1 VLRIAADPSGSRDTL
16 AATMT
21 GGADAHL
28 GLLISGRF
36 PELEDALCERVAELK
51 RDDALAP
58 ITIVVGSAAVRT
70 CVGDLVVRRRGAV
83 ANLTVST
90 LGRLASDLVA
100 SAQGAPPAVLSGL
113 ARERLVRRLVSERAG
128 ELEYFRPVVDRP
140 HFPQALAAT
149 LTDLREAC
157 VPAGS
162 ALSDAVSTV
171 SPAAMTSGGRARD
184 LDRLYAAF
192 CAELGARGLADGAG
206 VQAAAAAAVSL
217 RLLPG
222 AVILFGVYDLNQA
235 QESLVKALIAQG
247 ADVFVPVPAGAE
259 RSALATLDVAARLGL
274 VERRLAPPRATYDR
288 ERLSALWGDAAGD
301 APLQLAGDGTL
312 AVVSV
317 SDERVEL
324 REAVRSVLAAV
335 EGGASAWDCALAV
348 SRGDAVESA
357 ATALQEAGLPVACR
371 VPDRSTGSRL
381 LVKLADCLAP
391 TAGETFSRRAVIDL
405 LAAGPLRGGGEAGET
420 ALWLD
425 EARQAGVVAGPAQ
438 WKSRLTAR
446 RRGLERRLEDLEA
459 RGAGA
464 GVDDDDEVSG
474 KAEAVRRRLAAAQG
488 LWAAA
493 GALLQTCGEPPERAS
508 WGVWAEFF
516 AVAVAAVFDQG
527 AADEA
532 RDAAFRLQALAV
544 LDEQIGVEEAAG
556 VLRDLLAGAR
566 VPRGRVG
573 RDGVAVVTPLELR
586 GLSFHTVVFTG
597 LAEGGFPARG
607 RPDPLLGDAER
618 RRVGSAL
625 GVRLPLAEQRDAES
639 LLLFAF
645 ACEAARERL
654 ILLAPRSSA
663 ADGRPRLPSRLL
675 LRLASLAVGRA
686 VGLDEFLEGEP
697 LRPVWRRLAG
707 SPGFSDDVMWVDERE
722 RDTAVLLALGSA
734 GRRAAAQSYA
744 GGVLGDADAAARRL
758 GAWRSARSPV
768 PGPWDGLLGAEAR
781 AALASAHPF
790 DAEMH
795 PTRLERYVN
804 CPFAFLL
811 RDVYGL
817 QAPDEPGDSLEM
829 DAREFGTLAHDIL
842 QRAYQQVIDDDL
854 RRDGAMA
861 AVLVAWT
868 ACCAEAEARGLT
880 GAALSWEVRREL
892 LREDLLE
899 TVRRD
904 PVFSDPASRPAHVE
918 WRFGES
924 VDRPVLLELPE
935 GRTVR
940 FAGRLDRVDAT
951 ASGARIIDYKSGG
964 GGTERNHIK
973 ERLSVQLPVYRLA
986 FRQAGEGDP
995 ASISCLYR
1003 LVTRRGG
1010 FEDLD
1015 LPQDENAST
1024 GRLRALVATAVALV
1038 DAGMFP
1044 RTTRQ
1049 RCEYCDVR
1057 YACGVSGWA
1066 RARKRE
1072 HESLDPVIGLQS
1084 AANGEDVD
1092 V

>member
-1 VLRIAADPSGSRDTL
+1 
-16 AATMT
+16 MT

-36 PELEDALCERVAELK
+36 PELEDALCERIAELK

-58 ITIVVGSAAVRT
+58 LTVVVGSAAVRT
-70 CVGDLVVRRRGAV
+70 RVGDLVVRQLGAV
-83 ANLTVST
+83 ANLTVAT
-90 LGRLASDLVA
+90 LGRLAADLVA
-100 SAQGAPPAVLSGL
+100 AERGAPPVVLGGL
-113 ARERLVRRLVSERAG
+113 ARERLVRRLVAERAG

-140 HFPQALAAT
+140 HFAQALAAT

-157 VPAGS
+157 VHPDS
-162 ALSDAVSTV
+162 SWSDAVAAA
-171 SPAAMTSGGRARD
+171 SPAVATSGAKARD
-184 LDRLYAAF
+184 LDRLYGAF
-192 CAELGARGLADGAG
+192 CAELESRQLLDGAG
-206 VQAAAAAAVSL
+206 VQLAATAAVSAHPL
-217 RLLPG
+217 SG
-222 AVILFGVYDLNQA
+222 AVVLFGLYDLNQA
-235 QESLVKALIAQG
+235 QESLVRALVVGG
-247 ADVFVPVPAGAE
+247 ADVFVPVPAGAA
-259 RSALATLDVAARLGL
+259 RTALTTLDVALALGL
-274 VERRLAPPRATYDR
+274 VEEQAAVPPAVRDRARLRCI
-288 ERLSALWGDAAGD
+288 WGEVASDG
-301 APLQLAGDGTL
+301 PLTLAGDGSL

-317 SDERVEL
+317 SDERAEL
-324 REAVRSVLAAV
+324 REAVRAVLGAV
-335 EGGASAWDCALAV
+335 EAEASSWDCALV
-348 SRGDAVESA
+348 VPHGDAVELA
-357 ATALQEAGLPVACR
+357 AAALAEAGLPVACR
-371 VPDRSTGSRL
+371 VPDRSEGPGL
-381 LVKLADCLAP
+381 LVRLADCLAP
-391 TAGETFSRRAVIDL
+391 PAGEAFSRRAVIDL
-405 LAAGPLRGGGEAGET
+405 FAAGPLRAGGEAGET
-420 ALWLD
+420 AMWLD
-425 EARQAGVVAGPAQ
+425 EARQAGVVAGPEQ
-438 WKSRLTAR
+438 WTSRLASR
-446 RRGLERRLEDLEA
+446 RRGLERRLEELEA
-459 RGAGA
+459 RGAVA
-464 GVDDDDEVSG
+464 GEDDEDEVSV
-474 KAEAVRRRLAAAQG
+474 KAEAARRRLAAVRG
-488 LWAAA
+488 LQTAA
-493 GALLQTCGEPPERAS
+493 GALVQACGDPPERAA
-508 WGVWAEFF
+508 WAEWAEFF
-516 AVAVAAVFDQG
+516 SVAIAAVFGEQ

-532 RDAAFRLQALAV
+532 RDAAARLHALSV
-544 LDEQIGVEEAAG
+544 LDEQVGLDEATG

-566 VPRGRVG
+566 VPRGRIG
-573 RDGVAVVTPLELR
+573 RDGVAVLTPLELR

-618 RRVGSAL
+618 RRAGSAL

-654 ILLAPRSSA
+654 VLLAPRSSA

-675 LRLASLAVGRA
+675 LRLASRAAGRP

-697 LRPVWRRLAG
+697 LSPVWRRLAG
-707 SPGFSDDVMWVDERE
+707 SPGFSEDVMWVDERE
-722 RDTAVLLALGSA
+722 RDTALLLALGA
-734 GRRAAAQSYA
+734 GGRRGAATGYAAA
-744 GGVLGDADAAARRL
+744 VLGDGDATARRF
-758 GAWRSARSPV
+758 GAWRSARSHM
-768 PGPWDGLLGAEAR
+768 PGPWDGLLGSGAR
-781 AALASAHPF
+781 AALGAVHPF

-795 PTRLERYVN
+795 PTRLERYVS

-817 QAPDEPGDSLEM
+817 DAPDEPGDSLEM
-829 DAREFGTLAHDIL
+829 DAREFGTLAHGIL
-842 QRAYQQVIDDDL
+842 QRAYEQVIHEDL
-854 RRDGAMA
+854 RREGAMA
-861 AVLVAWT
+861 AVVEAWEV
-868 ACCAEAEARGLT
+868 CCAEAEHRGIT

-904 PVFSDPASRPAHVE
+904 PVFSDPASRPVGVE

-924 VDRPVLLELPE
+924 VDRPVVLELPD
-935 GRTVR
+935 GRAVR
-940 FAGRLDRVDAT
+940 FAGRLDRVDET
-951 ASGARIIDYKSGG
+951 PSGACIIDYKSGG

-986 FRQAGEGDP
+986 FRQAGWGEP
-995 ASISCLYR
+995 TTISCLYR

-1015 LPQDENAST
+1015 LPQAEAAST
-1024 GRLRALVATAVALV
+1024 HRLQALVATAVALV

-1072 HESLDPVIGLQS
+1072 HELLDPVVGLQS
-1084 AANGEDVD
+1084 PATGEDAD

>member
-1 VLRIAADPSGSRDTL
+1 
-16 AATMT
+16 MT
-21 GGADAHL
+21 GGADTHL

-58 ITIVVGSAAVRT
+58 LTIVVGSAALRT
-70 CVGDLVVRRRGAV
+70 RVGDLVVRRLGAV

-100 SAQGAPPAVLSGL
+100 SEQAPPPAVLGGL
-113 ARERLVRRLVSERAG
+113 ARERLVRRLVAERAG

-140 HFPQALAAT
+140 HFAQALAAT

-157 VPAGS
+157 VPPDSPWSDAASAAGS
-162 ALSDAVSTV
+162 PAVT
-171 SPAAMTSGGRARD
+171 TSGAKSRD
-184 LDRLYAAF
+184 LDLLYTAF
-192 CAELGARGLADGAG
+192 CAELAARRLADGAG
-206 VQAAAAAAVSL
+206 VQAVAAEALSA
-217 RLLPG
+217 RPLPY
-222 AVILFGVYDLNQA
+222 AVILFGVYDLNQT
-235 QESLVKALIAQG
+235 QESLVAALVAQG
-247 ADVFVPVPAGAE
+247 ADVFVPVPSGAE
-259 RSALATLDVAARLGL
+259 RSVLTTLSVAIRLGL
-274 VERRLAPPRATYDR
+274 VERHLASPRETRDC
-288 ERLSALWGDAAGD
+288 ERLRALWGDTSEH
-301 APLQLAGDGTL
+301 PLVLAGDGSL

-317 SDERVEL
+317 SDERAEL
-324 REAVRSVLAAV
+324 REAVRAVLDAV
-335 EGGASAWDCALAV
+335 EGGASAWDCALV
-348 SRGDAVESA
+348 VPHGEAVELA
-357 ATALQEAGLPVACR
+357 AAALEEAGLPAACR
-371 VPDRSTGSRL
+371 VPDRSIGPRL
-381 LVKLADCLAP
+381 LVKLADCLTP
-391 TAGETFSRRAVIDL
+391 PAGEPFSRRAVIDL
-405 LAAGPLRGGGEAGET
+405 LAAGPLGGGGEPGET

-425 EARQAGVVAGPAQ
+425 EARQAGVVAGLSQ
-438 WKSRLTAR
+438 WTSRLAAR
-446 RRGLERRLEDLEA
+446 CRGLERRLEDLEA
-459 RGAGA
+459 RGGT
-464 GVDDDDEVSG
+464 GGEDDDDEVSG
-474 KAEAVRRRLAAAQG
+474 KAERVRRRLAAARG
-488 LWAAA
+488 LLSATGGLTQA
-493 GALLQTCGEPPERAS
+493 CGGPPERAT

-516 AVAVAAVFDQG
+516 AAAIAAVFEQE

-532 RDAAFRLQALAV
+532 RDAAFRLQALSL
-544 LDEQIGVEEAAG
+544 LDEQVGLDEAVG
-556 VLRDLLAGAR
+556 VLRDLLRGAR
-566 VPRGRVG
+566 VPRGRAG

-654 ILLAPRSSA
+654 VLLAPRSSA

-675 LRLASLAVGRA
+675 LRLASLAAGRS
-686 VGLDEFLEGEP
+686 VGLDEFLQGEP
-697 LRPVWRRLAG
+697 LRPVWRRIAG
-707 SPGFSDDVMWVDERE
+707 SPGVSDDVVWVDERE
-722 RDTAVLLALGSA
+722 RDTALLLALGSA
-734 GRRAAAQSYA
+734 RRRAVAESYA
-744 GGVLGDADAAARRL
+744 AAVLGDGDAAARRL

-768 PGPWDGLLGAEAR
+768 PGAWDGLLGAAAR
-781 AALASAHPF
+781 AALAAAHPF

-842 QRAYQQVIDDDL
+842 QRAYQEVIDGDL
-854 RRDGAMA
+854 RRDGALT
-861 AVLVAWT
+861 AVLAAWEV
-868 ACCAEAEARGLT
+868 CCAEAEGRGIT
-880 GAALSWEVRREL
+880 GASLSWEVRREL

-904 PVFSDPASRPAHVE
+904 PVFSDSGSRPAGVE

-924 VDRPVLLELPE
+924 VDRPVLLELPD

-940 FAGRLDRVDAT
+940 FAGRLDRVDIT
-951 ASGARIIDYKSGG
+951 PSGARIIDYKSGG

-986 FRQAGEGDP
+986 FRQAGEGEP
-995 ASISCLYR
+995 ASISCVYR

-1015 LPQDENAST
+1015 LPQDEKAST
-1024 GRLRALVATAVALV
+1024 RRLQALVATAVALV

-1049 RCEYCDVR
+1049 RCDYCDVR

-1072 HESLDPVIGLQS
+1072 HELLDPVTGLQTP
-1084 AANGEDVD
+1084 AAGEDAD

>member
-1 VLRIAADPSGSRDTL
+1 
-16 AATMT
+16 MT

-58 ITIVVGSAAVRT
+58 LTIVVGSAAVRT
-70 CVGDLVVRRRGAV
+70 RVGDLLVRRLGAV

-100 SAQGAPPAVLSGL
+100 AEQKAPPAVLGGL

-128 ELEYFRPVVDRP
+128 ELEYFRPVVERP
-140 HFPQALAAT
+140 HFAQALAAT

-157 VPAGS
+157 VPPGS
-162 ALSDAVSTV
+162 VWSDAASAG
-171 SPAAMTSGGRARD
+171 SPAAATSGAKARD
-184 LDRLYAAF
+184 LDLLYKAF
-192 CAELGARGLADGAG
+192 CAELEARRLADAAG
-206 VQAAAAAAVSL
+206 VQVAAAAAA
-217 RLLPG
+217 RPLPG

-235 QESLVKALIAQG
+235 QESLVGALIAQG
-247 ADVFVPVPAGAE
+247 ADLFVPVPAGAE
-259 RSALATLDVAARLGL
+259 RSALTTFDVAVRLGL
-274 VERRLAPPRATYDR
+274 VERHLAPPPAARDH
-288 ERLSALWGDAAGD
+288 ERLRALWA
-301 APLQLAGDGTL
+301 LAGDEPLRFGGDGSLT
-312 AVVSV
+312 VVSV
-317 SDERVEL
+317 SDERAEL
-324 REAVRSVLAAV
+324 REAVRAVVAAV
-335 EGGASAWDCALAV
+335 EEGASARDCALVVAH
-348 SRGDAVESA
+348 GDAVELA
-357 ATALQEAGLPVACR
+357 AAALREAELPAACR
-371 VPDRSTGSRL
+371 VPDRSTGPRL

-391 TAGETFSRRAVIDL
+391 PAGEPFSRRAVIDL

-425 EARQAGVVAGPAQ
+425 EARQAGVVAGLGQ
-438 WKSRLTAR
+438 WTTRLTAR
-446 RRGLERRLEDLEA
+446 RSGLERRLEDLEA
-459 RGAGA
+459 RGAAA
-464 GVDDDDEVSG
+464 GEEDDEVSD
-474 KAEAVRRRLAAAQG
+474 KAEAVRCRLAAARG
-488 LWAAA
+488 LLGAV
-493 GALLQTCGEPPERAS
+493 GALTQACGVSPERAP

-516 AVAVAAVFDQG
+516 AAAIASVFEQG
-527 AADEA
+527 AAAEA

-544 LDEQIGVEEAAG
+544 LEEQVGLDEAAG

-566 VPRGRVG
+566 VPRGRTG
-573 RDGVAVVTPLELR
+573 RDGVAVLTPLELR

-654 ILLAPRSSA
+654 VLLAPRSSA

-675 LRLASLAVGRA
+675 LRLASLAAGHP
-686 VGLDEFLEGEP
+686 VGLDEFLDGEP
-697 LRPVWRRLAG
+697 LGPVWRRLAG
-707 SPGFSDDVMWVDERE
+707 STAYSDDVVWVDERE
-722 RDTAVLLALGSA
+722 RDTALLLALGSA
-734 GRRAAAQSYA
+734 GRRAAARSYA
-744 GGVLGDADAAARRL
+744 ASVLGDGDTAARRL

-768 PGPWDGLLGAEAR
+768 PGPWDGLLGADAR

-842 QRAYQQVIDDDL
+842 QRTYQQVIDGDL
-854 RRDGAMA
+854 RRDGATA
-861 AVLVAWT
+861 AVLTAWEV
-868 ACCAEAEARGLT
+868 CCAEAEGRGVT

-892 LREDLLE
+892 LREDLVE

-904 PVFSDPASRPAHVE
+904 PVFSDSTGRPAGVE
-918 WRFGES
+918 WRFGEA
-924 VDRPVLLELPE
+924 VERPVALELPD

-940 FAGRLDRVDAT
+940 FAGRLDRVDVT
-951 ASGARIIDYKSGG
+951 PSGPRIIDYKSGG

-986 FRQAGEGDP
+986 FRQAGGGDH
-995 ASISCLYR
+995 ASITCLYR

-1010 FEDLD
+1010 FEDLV
-1015 LPQDENAST
+1015 LPQDEVAST
-1024 GRLRALVATAVALV
+1024 RRLRALVATAVALV

-1072 HESLDPVIGLQS
+1072 HELLDPVCELQS
-1084 AANGEDVD
+1084 PAAAEDPD

>member
-1 VLRIAADPSGSRDTL
+1 
-16 AATMT
+16 MT

-28 GLLISGRF
+28 GLLVSGRF
-36 PELEDALCERVAELK
+36 PELEDALCERVTEFK

-58 ITIVVGSAAVRT
+58 LTIVVGSAAVRT
-70 CVGDLVVRRRGAV
+70 RVGDLLVRRLGAV

-90 LGRLASDLVA
+90 LARLASDLVA
-100 SAQGAPPAVLSGL
+100 SGQEAPPAMLSGL
-113 ARERLVRRLVSERAG
+113 ARERLVRRLVSERAD

-140 HFPQALAAT
+140 HFAQALAAT
-149 LTDLREAC
+149 LTDLREGG
-157 VPAGS
+157 VPPASGWS
-162 ALSDAVSTV
+162 AAASAA
-171 SPAAMTSGGRARD
+171 SPAAATSGAKARD
-184 LDRLYAAF
+184 LDCLYAAF
-192 CAELGARGLADGAG
+192 CAELAARRLADGAG
-206 VQAAAAAAVSL
+206 MQAAAAAAVPARPSA
-217 RLLPG
+217 G

-235 QESLVKALIAQG
+235 QESLVKALITQG
-247 ADVFVPVPAGAE
+247 ADVFVPAPAGAA
-259 RSALATLDVAARLGL
+259 RSALTTLDVAVRQGLIERL
-274 VERRLAPPRATYDR
+274 LAPPPAARDR
-288 ERLSALWGDAAGD
+288 ERLRALWGDSGAEG
-301 APLQLAGDGTL
+301 PLQLGGDGSL

-317 SDERVEL
+317 SDERAEL
-324 REAVRSVLAAV
+324 REAVRTILSAV
-335 EGGASAWDCALAV
+335 QDGVSAWDCALV
-348 SRGDAVESA
+348 VPRREAVESA
-357 ATALQEAGLPVACR
+357 ATALREAGLPAACR
-371 VPDRSTGSRL
+371 VPDRSMGPRL
-381 LVKLADCLAP
+381 LVRLADCLAP
-391 TAGETFSRRAVIDL
+391 PAGEPFSRRGVIDL

-438 WKSRLTAR
+438 WTSRLAAR
-446 RRGLERRLEDLEA
+446 RGGLERRLEDLEA
-459 RGAGA
+459 SGDV
-464 GVDDDDEVSG
+464 VDEDDEDEASG
-474 KAEAVRRRLAAAQG
+474 KTEAVRRRLAAVRG
-488 LWAAA
+488 LAAAA
-493 GALLQTCGEPPERAS
+493 GALTQACGDPPERAP

-516 AVAVAAVFDQG
+516 AAAITAVFGQE

-532 RDAAFRLQALAV
+532 HDAALRLQALSV
-544 LDEQIGVEEAAG
+544 LDEQVGMDEAVG

-566 VPRGRVG
+566 VPCGRTG
-573 RDGVAVVTPLELR
+573 RDGVAVVTPVELR

-654 ILLAPRSSA
+654 VLLAPRSSA

-675 LRLASLAVGRA
+675 LRLASMAAGHP
-686 VGLDEFLEGEP
+686 VGLDQFLEGEP

-707 SPGFSDDVMWVDERE
+707 SPGFADDVVWVDERE
-722 RDTAVLLALGSA
+722 RDTALLLALGSA
-734 GRRAAAQSYA
+734 GRRAAARSYA
-744 GGVLGDADAAARRL
+744 AAVLGDGDAAERRF

-768 PGPWDGLLGAEAR
+768 PGPWDGMLEAGAR
-781 AALASAHPF
+781 AALAAAHPF

-842 QRAYQQVIDDDL
+842 QGAYQQVIDGDL

-861 AVLVAWT
+861 AVLAAWEV
-868 ACCAEAEARGLT
+868 CCAEAERRGIT

-904 PVFSDPASRPAHVE
+904 PVFSDPASRPAGVE

-924 VDRPVLLELPE
+924 VDRPVLLELPD

-940 FAGRLDRVDAT
+940 FAGRLDRVDST
-951 ASGARIIDYKSGG
+951 PSGARIIDYKSGG

-986 FRQAGEGDP
+986 FRQAGEGDF
-995 ASISCLYR
+995 ASITCLYR

-1015 LPQDENAST
+1015 LPQDEDAST
-1024 GRLRALVATAVALV
+1024 RRLRALVATAVDLV

-1057 YACGVSGWA
+1057 YACGVSAWA

-1072 HESLDPVIGLQS
+1072 HELLDPVTGLQS
-1084 AANGEDVD
+1084 PAAGEDAD